1 MNTNTTAPAGVV
13 SSTEFDACRAAFVH
27 LMKKEDEL
35 RAHWS
40 KTSLRAHW
48 SGRREGFAEPRVQ
61 ARWQDFRAGWLASNA
76 SFSGGPSGT
85 SAASD
90 SCTSGGEK

>member
-76 SFSGGPSGT
+76 G
-85 SAASD
+85 
-90 SCTSGGEK
+90 